1 MRTPV
6 ASKINTVLVPVFGR
20 NPATLYQAAE
30 LPLRVL
36 VRNIGGTNVLLAHD
50 APSLQQTPP
59 GQAGTFLLPPGAS
72 EVFVLQPREAILAAA
87 VGAGGSVS
95 IAVSEALP
103 QAWMES

>member
-6 ASKINTVLVPVFGR
+6 ASKVNTVAVPVFG
-20 NPATLYQAAE
+20 NDPATLYQAAAV
-30 LPLRVL
+30 PLRCL
-36 VRNIGGTNVLLAHD
+36 VRNVGGSNILIAYD

-72 EVFVLQPREAILAAA
+72 EVFVLQPREVLVAAS
-87 VGAGGSVS
+87 VGAGGAAS

-103 QAWMES
+103 QVWMES